1 MTVLMPE
8 KFNEKFTVYLNA
20 AGTPVQRTLREM
32 TPSEVLAAMQWQSD
46 EGDRLERDCAPFAE
60 LRRAV
65 EAGEDLP
72 DDVTF
77 GDIRGR

>member
-46 EGDRLERDCAPFAE
+46 EGDRLERDP
-60 LRRAV
+60 RSS
-65 EAGEDLP
+65 
-72 DDVTF
+72 
-77 GDIRGR
+77 